1 MKLSRFLCTC
11 AIVLPLASTVAR
23 RTGRAQDA
31 VAVAPGI
38 AKIEFEN
45 DQIRVLRVSY
55 DPHQKS
61 PMHRHPSIFVVTI
74 TGNDVHVSFPD
85 GTSRTA
91 KRPAHQFF
99 WGEPVT
105 HQVENLSADPMQNIE
120 VELKQSKGLGVEVKP
135 IATDS
140 KAQGSNAQ
148 GSNAQ
153 GTATDPVP
161 VEQEPHHHV
170 VFENQYIRVLE
181 VIVKPGETTL
191 FHKHSLDNVAVILTG
206 TNLRNQLPGADWTER
221 IANDGSVG
229 LAAGTAKPYV
239 HRISNAGSTVFHVF
253 DIQILP

>member
-55 DPHQKS
+55 TPHQKS
-61 PMHRHPSIFVVTI
+61 PMHQHPSIFVVTI
-74 TGNDVHVSFPD
+74 TNNDVHVLFPD

-120 VELKQSKGLGVEVKP
+120 VELKQSKGPGVEVRP
-135 IATDS
+135 TATNPTAKGS
-140 KAQGSNAQ
+140 KAQG
-148 GSNAQ
+148 
-153 GTATDPVP
+153 TAADPVP

-170 VFENQYIRVLE
+170 VFENQYVRVLE

-191 FHKHSLDNVAVILTG
+191 FHTHALDNVAV
-206 TNLRNQLPGADWTER
+206 QLSDATIKRQSPGQDW
-221 IANDGSVG
+221 IDSPAKDGAVSF
-229 LAAGTAKPYV
+229 AAGTKQPYT
-239 HRISNAGSTVFHVF
+239 HRITNAGPTVFHVF
-253 DIQILP
+253 DIQVLP